1 MVCTYCIIIY
11 LFRQTQK
18 YIIETY
24 CPTITIVL
32 MSVVSFFIPPEV
44 YPGRMGML
52 VVLILVL
59 VNILLR
65 VLETSPHKSGIC
77 GLVQWVF
84 ICLVMVSQNMFP
96 DIRIGLLL
104 ECVKLISFY
113 FKFSRYLHKTVY
125 PFS

>member
-1 MVCTYCIIIY
+1 
-11 LFRQTQK
+11 
-18 YIIETY
+18 
-24 CPTITIVL
+24 

-84 ICLVMVSQNMFP
+84 IRLVMVSQNMFP

-104 ECVKLISFY
+104 EFY